1 MGTLS
6 STNKTDMTISL
17 SSTNKTDMTQ
27 SPISQRID
35 MTQSPTNQTVMPHP
49 TSQPSINQQSHCI
62 QPTTRKKRRNILQN
76 LLLMN
81 TEGQMSQEGI
91 LPNPRLQMMTEL
103 LGVSTVSS
111 CQMVEYRL

>member
-6 STNKTDMTISL
+6 STNKTDMTITL
-17 SSTNKTDMTQ
+17 SSTNKTGMTQ
-27 SPISQRID
+27 SPISQKID

-49 TSQPSINQQSHCI
+49 TSQPNINQQSQCT
-62 QPTTRKKRRNILQN
+62 QPTTRKRRRSILQN

-81 TEGQMSQEGI
+81 MEGRMSQEDI
-91 LPNPRLQMMTEL
+91 LPKQRLRMMTEL